1 MQRKLLFM
9 ATDWLWGHHW
19 GKWLFITWEPVPA
32 RISCGKCK
40 LQWTRKNTFTKYLL
54 LENMELVGLLTIL
67 FTLNISPTDRC
78 SLCLFS
84 PGKVSEDDGRSA
96 LEDFRVPWF
105 LPTFG
110 IVLGCCCLY
119 FDCLIII
126 PLFPSWFITKDVHYP
141 EIHWRFV
148 KTRLFVI
155 YRVVCHESQLITDS
169 VFLIRD
175 FHLHNI
181 KWLECDISNF
191 RWFINWG
198 IRNVANDCFF
208 FKCVCF

>member
-1 MQRKLLFM
+1 MDAKEHLY
-9 ATDWLWGHHW
+9 
-19 GKWLFITWEPVPA
+19 KV
-32 RISCGKCK
+32 
-40 LQWTRKNTFTKYLL
+40 
-54 LENMELVGLLTIL
+54 LVIGEYGVGGSFNDPLY
-67 FTLNISPTDRC
+67 FEYISPADRC

-155 YRVVCHESQLITDS
+155 YRVVCHESQLITES

-198 IRNVANDCFF
+198 IKNVANDCSF

>member
-1 MQRKLLFM
+1 
-9 ATDWLWGHHW
+9 
-19 GKWLFITWEPVPA
+19 
-32 RISCGKCK
+32 
-40 LQWTRKNTFTKYLL
+40 
-54 LENMELVGLLTIL
+54 MELVGLLTIL

-155 YRVVCHESQLITDS
+155 YRVVCHESQLITES

-175 FHLHNI
+175 FQLHNI

-198 IRNVANDCFF
+198 IKNVANDCSF